1 MLKNYRK
8 NYKGF
13 TLIEL
18 LVVVL
23 IVGILAAIALPQYK
37 LAVDKTEFTKLRSF
51 AETFADAYRNFYMIH
66 NDYPHDFEDFD
77 VSLPEGYI
85 KKRTYSDVASC
96 GIMTDFYC
104 CMVPEGGAT
113 ASITCAKNDYKFGI
127 WIIHPEKK
135 KGENYCV
142 AEKDNKR
149 ANNLCKN
156 ISSYNYGGT
165 AINLLM
171 PKGYT
176 NGTHKYYY
184 MKKIF

>member
-1 MLKNYRK
+1 MLKNCRK

-77 VSLPEGYI
+77 VSLPSGYI
-85 KKRTYSDVASC
+85 KKYTYYNLAAC
-96 GIMTDFYC
+96 GVMTDFYC
-104 CMVPEGGAT
+104 CMVPESGAT

-127 WIIHPEKK
+127 WIIHPEKRK
-135 KGENYCV
+135 QYYCL
-142 AEKDNKR
+142 ATKDNKR
-149 ANNLCKN
+149 ANNLCEHLSN
-156 ISSYNYGGT
+156 GINASTRILTPYGF
-165 AINLLM
+165 LSD
-171 PKGYT
+171 
-176 NGTHKYYY
+176 THKYYA
-184 MKKIF
+184 MKLSRL